1 VRFVAFV
8 LLGSALLIGGCRDP
22 YVSQT
27 LSTASAGSWK
37 IEKQTDRITAA
48 PISSSQVIGVGS
60 TSGTDVAQP
69 AGLQLMCFENK
80 PVVRFSFEFKI
91 GSDKNTVMGYRFDD
105 QPGRENVDSRIL
117 LGYQVIV
124 IEDPATVAQFLA
136 DMAGSRELYVRL
148 RSLNVGRTTGQFKV
162 DGADEAVKAA
172 YADCP
177 LPQTGPRRGA

>member
-1 VRFVAFV
+1 

-27 LSTASAGSWK
+27 ISTVSAGNWK
-37 IEKQTDRITAA
+37 IERQTDRITAA
-48 PISSSQVIGVGS
+48 PVSSAQLIGVGS
-60 TSGTDVAQP
+60 TSAFGATLP

-80 PVVRFSFEFKI
+80 PLVRFSFEFKI

-105 QPGRENVDSRIL
+105 KPGRENVDSRIL

-148 RSLNVGRTTGQFKV
+148 RSLTVGRTTGQFKV
-162 DGADEAVKAA
+162 DGAAEAVQAA

-177 LPQTGPRRGA
+177 LPQPGPRRGV